1 MSMFNSK
8 GNENYRCSFCGKSQ
22 DQVKKLIAG
31 PDVYICDACIELC
44 NEIIVEELEEETS
57 TGSQELLKP
66 SEIYEELNKHLVGQ
80 HASKKTISVAV
91 YNHFKRIATRVK
103 DDVEIQKSN
112 ILLLGPTGCGKTLLA
127 KTLAKILNVPF
138 SIADATSLT
147 EAGYVGEDVES
158 ILLKLIHDADFNI
171 QRAEQGIVYVDEI
184 DKIARKGENTSIT
197 RDVSGE
203 GVQQSLLKILEGTV
217 ANIPPKGGRKHPHQE
232 LIQIDTSNI
241 LFICGGA
248 FDGLEKVV
256 EERINSSNMGF
267 GAKVTS
273 KRSFESRNVLAE
285 VTTEDLIKFGIIP
298 EFIGRL
304 PVVCTLEP
312 LTIDTLVSILVEPK
326 NALLKQ
332 YQKLFELE
340 GASLEFHP
348 KALQAVARKAAAE
361 ETGARA
367 LRSVME
373 GLMLDLMFELPD
385 LVKEKKDFL
394 ITEDMVLGVEPI
406 TEMVNLKKIA

>member
-1 MSMFNSK
+1 MSMFNTK
-8 GNENYRCSFCGKSQ
+8 DNENYRCSFCGKGQ
-22 DQVKKLIAG
+22 DQVRKLIAG

-44 NEIIVEELEEETS
+44 NEIIVEELEEDKVAGKDPS
-57 TGSQELLKP
+57 LKP
-66 SEIYEELNKHLVGQ
+66 AEIYSELDKYLLGQ
-80 HASKKTISVAV
+80 AAIKKTISVAV
-91 YNHFKRIATRVK
+91 YNHFKRINSKTAN
-103 DDVEIQKSN
+103 DIELQKSN

-127 KTLAKILNVPF
+127 KTLAKVLKVPF

-171 QRAEQGIVYVDEI
+171 QKAEQGIVYIDEI

-248 FDGLEKVV
+248 FDGLDKVV
-256 EERINSSNMGF
+256 EDRVNSSNLGF
-267 GAKVTS
+267 GARITS
-273 KRSFESRNVLAE
+273 RNSFESRNILSE
-285 VTTEDLIKFGIIP
+285 ITSGDLIKFGIIP

-304 PVVCTLEP
+304 PVVCVLEP
-312 LTIDTLVSILVEPK
+312 LDIPALVSILVDPK
-326 NALLKQ
+326 NSLVRQ

-340 GASLEFHP
+340 GAKLNFTQQALEAIAI
-348 KALQAVARKAAAE
+348 KAYE
-361 ETGARA
+361 ERTGARA

-373 GLMLDLMFELPD
+373 RLMLDLMFELPNM
-385 LVKEKKDFL
+385 VKLKKEFTITGEMIEGIDSISDFV
-394 ITEDMVLGVEPI
+394 D
-406 TEMVNLKKIA
+406 LKKIA